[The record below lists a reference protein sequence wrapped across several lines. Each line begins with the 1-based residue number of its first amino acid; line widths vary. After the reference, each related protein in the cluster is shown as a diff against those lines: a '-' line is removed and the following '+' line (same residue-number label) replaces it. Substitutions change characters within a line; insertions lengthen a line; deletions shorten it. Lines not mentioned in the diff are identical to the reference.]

1 MSQEILQ
8 RSFGRRLAGVDY
20 TDRVGTYAV
29 IFDGEGRI
37 AVVQTSTGYFLP
49 GGGIERNETHAECI
63 RRECLEETGLAVEA
77 DAFVCKTDKYLWSDT
92 LNYYMHGISYF
103 YLCKIAGSVEAPVE
117 ADHELLWLTPE
128 ECVERL
134 FPEHQFWA
142 VEQAIIIASG
152 GLRA

>member
-1 MSQEILQ
+1 M
-8 RSFGRRLAGVDY
+8 GA
-20 TDRVGTYAV
+20 YAV

-49 GGGIERNETHAECI
+49 GGGIDRDETHAECI

-134 FPEHQFWA
+134 FPEHQVWA